1 LAHESR
7 AARSG
12 RAKLAAAVVSAREAA
27 QPAAHAVCQRSARPG
42 SAGLRRPTFCNKQLE
57 KAGVELRGL
66 ARCQKT
72 NMLEVADRHLFVSIV
87 L

>member
-1 LAHESR
+1 MT
-7 AARSG
+7 RSG
-12 RAKLAAAVVSAREAA
+12 R
-27 QPAAHAVCQRSARPG
+27 
-42 SAGLRRPTFCNKQLE
+42 GLRRPTFCNKQLE